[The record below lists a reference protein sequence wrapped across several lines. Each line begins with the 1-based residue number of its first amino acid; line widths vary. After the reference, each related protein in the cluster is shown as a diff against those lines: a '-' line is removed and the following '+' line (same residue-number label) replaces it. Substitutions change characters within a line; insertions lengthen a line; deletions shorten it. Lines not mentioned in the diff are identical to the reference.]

1 MGHHRGSSS
10 QAAAAAAPDQHVQT
24 LMQAFW
30 AARTPSRPTSHFQ
43 AVSRPAQGPHILPT
57 LLQACCGCVDC
68 VAAWHWR
75 PRQPC
80 AAGLL
85 PCLDMPG
92 WVLQPAKVLVM
103 STQGEL
109 KQTSDAVCL
118 ECQRSLS
125 SPASAS

>member
-1 MGHHRGSSS
+1 
-10 QAAAAAAPDQHVQT
+10 
-24 LMQAFW
+24 MQAFW
-30 AARTPSRPTSHFQ
+30 AACLPSHPTSYFQ
-43 AVSRPAQGPHILPT
+43 AVSRPAQAPHILPT

-68 VAAWHWR
+68 LAAWHR
-75 PRQPC
+75 GPRQPC

-85 PCLDMPG
+85 TCLDMPG